1 MEVLM
6 LIGAISFCGFM
17 LMCIE
22 NMRIFHLSTKKSV
35 IAVVAFVVLG
45 QLPLPMG
52 EFISVPI
59 AVVFLMIMYKSFSKA
74 IMMAI
79 YVTALLL
86 GFLSATTLLVNLL
99 DFSDRGWSVNLLN
112 RDFDIEQIFVLS
124 VAAGFVVLF
133 FILQRFLKKRID
145 MNIFNNRMM
154 HSMLVSASAVLVL
167 IYIGYVAPDTYIGL
181 GQWSVNFE
189 DIANILFFL
198 SSVIMFVIILWYVSK
213 ETAIKTE
220 KLLIEA
226 SNKYIHDLEESYNAL
241 RTIKH
246 DYVNILSSFKLYIDS
261 KDIGGLAKYYYDELS
276 EMNKDLLHQDRL
288 IGDLQNV
295 QLNEIKSVM
304 IYKGSVAA
312 RHEVDV
318 SVEVREP
325 VESIGASTA
334 IACQI
339 LGILLDNAIEA
350 AALAEERKIK
360 IAIVKNSSSKAFIIK
375 NTWIEQDIPIN
386 KLFDLGFS
394 TKGESRGTGLHTVRN
409 YTDKIKGL
417 HLETEITDEYFS
429 QILTV
434 KDA

>member
-1 MEVLM
+1 M
-6 LIGAISFCGFM
+6 
-17 LMCIE
+17 MCIE
-22 NMRIFHLSTKKSV
+22 NMRIFHLSKKQTLMAV
-35 IAVVAFVVLG
+35 IAFVALG
-45 QLPLPMG
+45 QLHLPMG
-52 EFISVPI
+52 GFISIPI
-59 AVVFLMIMYKSFSKA
+59 AVVFLLVMYKSFSKA
-74 IMMAI
+74 IMIAV
-79 YVTALLL
+79 YVTALFL
-86 GFLSATTLLVNLL
+86 GLISATTLLVNWF
-99 DFSDRGWSVNLLN
+99 DFSDMDWTVNLLN
-112 RDFDIEQIFVLS
+112 RNFDIEQIFIFS
-124 VAAGFVVLF
+124 VTAGFVALF

-154 HSMLVSASAVLVL
+154 HSMLICASAVLVL
-167 IYIGYVAPDTYIGL
+167 IYIGYIAPDTYISV

-189 DIANILFFL
+189 DISNVLFFL
-198 SSVIMFVIILWYVSK
+198 SSAIMFVIIFWYVSR

-226 SNKYIHDLEESYNAL
+226 SNKYIHDLEESYKAL

-261 KDIGGLAKYYYDELS
+261 KDMDGLAKYYYDELS

-312 RHEVDV
+312 RYEVDM
-318 SVEVREP
+318 SAEVREP
-325 VESIGASTA
+325 VESIGVSTA
-334 IACQI
+334 IVCQI
-339 LGILLDNAIEA
+339 IGILLDNAIEA

-360 IAIVKNSSSKAFIIK
+360 IAIVKNTNSKAFIIK
-375 NTWIEQDIPIN
+375 NAWKEQDIPLN
-386 KLFDLGFS
+386 RLFDLGFS
-394 TKGESRGTGLHTVRN
+394 TKGENRGTGLHTVRK

>member
-1 MEVLM
+1 MF
-6 LIGAISFCGFM
+6 IGAISFCGFM
-17 LMCIE
+17 MMCIE
-22 NMRIFHLSTKKSV
+22 NMKVFHLSTKKAV
-35 IAVVAFVVLG
+35 IAVVAFLGLG

-52 EFISVPI
+52 GFISIPI
-59 AVVFLMIMYKSFSKA
+59 AVVFLAIMYESFSKA
-74 IMMAI
+74 VMIAV
-79 YVTALLL
+79 YVTALFL
-86 GFLSATTLLVNLL
+86 GLTSATTLLVNWF
-99 DFSDRGWSVNLLN
+99 DFSDIDWSINLLN
-112 RDFDIEQIFVLS
+112 RDFDIEQIFFLLVT
-124 VAAGFVVLF
+124 AGFVALF
-133 FILQRFLKKRID
+133 FTLQRFLKKRID

-154 HSMLVSASAVLVL
+154 HSMLISASAVLVL
-167 IYIGYVAPDTYIGL
+167 IYIGYIAPDTYISV
-181 GQWSVNFE
+181 GQWSINFE
-189 DIANILFFL
+189 DIANIMFFL
-198 SSVIMFVIILWYVSK
+198 SSVIMFVIIFWYVSR

-226 SNKYIHDLEESYNAL
+226 SNKYIHDLEESYKAL

-261 KDIGGLAKYYYDELS
+261 KDIDGLAEYYYDELS

-312 RHEVDV
+312 QHEVHV
-318 SVEVREP
+318 NVEVREP
-325 VESIGASTA
+325 IESIGASTA
-334 IACQI
+334 IVCQI
-339 LGILLDNAIEA
+339 IGILLDNAIEA
-350 AALAEERKIK
+350 AALTEERKIN
-360 IAIVKNSSSKAFIIK
+360 IAIVKNTNSKAFIIN
-375 NTWIEQDIPIN
+375 NTWKEQDIPLN

-394 TKGESRGTGLHTVRN
+394 TKGENRGTGLHTVRN

-417 HLETEITDEYFS
+417 HLETEITDEYFG

>member
-1 MEVLM
+1 MEL
-6 LIGAISFCGFM
+6 LIFIGTLCYCGFM
-17 LMCIE
+17 MMCIE
-22 NMRIFHLSTKKSV
+22 NMRIFHLSQKQLL

-45 QLPLPMG
+45 QLSLPMDG
-52 EFISVPI
+52 FVSIPI
-59 AVVFLMIMYKSFSKA
+59 AVVFLTVIYKSFSKA
-74 IMMAI
+74 VMMTV

-86 GFLSATTLLVNLL
+86 GLLSATTLLVSWL
-99 DFSDRGWSVNLLN
+99 DFSYADWSISLLN
-112 RDFDIEQIFVLS
+112 RNFDIEQIFVLS
-124 VAAGFVVLF
+124 VTAGFVTLF
-133 FILQRFLKKRID
+133 FVLQRFLKKRID

-154 HSMLVSASAVLVL
+154 HSMLISASAVLVL
-167 IYIGYVAPDTYIGL
+167 IYIGYIAPDTYISVG
-181 GQWSVNFE
+181 GWSVDFE

-198 SSVIMFVIILWYVSK
+198 TSVIMFVIIFWYVSR

-226 SNKYIHDLEESYNAL
+226 SNKYIHDLEESYKAL

-261 KDIGGLAKYYYDELS
+261 KDIDGLAKYYYDELS

-295 QLNEIKSVM
+295 QLNEIKSVV
-304 IYKGSVAA
+304 IYKRSIAA
-312 RHEVDV
+312 RYEVDI

-325 VESIGASTA
+325 IESIGASTA
-334 IACQI
+334 IACQVF
-339 LGILLDNAIEA
+339 GILLDNAIVA
-350 AALAEERKIK
+350 AALSEERRIN
-360 IAIVKNSSSKAFIIK
+360 IAIVRNANSKAFIIK
-375 NTWIEQDIPIN
+375 NTWKEQDIPLN

-394 TKGESRGTGLHTVRN
+394 TKGENRGIGLHTVRN
-409 YTDKIKGL
+409 YTNKIKGL
-417 HLETEITDEYFS
+417 HLETEITGEYFS